1 MRPHDPVDSEIER
14 LLGVKL
20 SLLGP
25 VRRNPHHRR
34 DGGCERSGLGDLP
47 AIEHVLQAIPQRPDV
62 PWIMLHLEDNAVVL
76 GGAHGDGGLG
86 IGLAKRGERRLARF
100 QRADDAIEAW
110 NIGHALYPRYG
121 LDTEA
126 RKPPFSRTTA
136 PHAILPFA
144 SADGGRDG
152 ASEGCER

>member
-1 MRPHDPVDSEIER
+1 MRPHDPVESQIER

-47 AIEHVLQAIPQRPDV
+47 AIEHVLQAVPQRPDV
-62 PWIMLHLEDNAVVL
+62 PRIMLHLEDNAVVL

-86 IGLAKRGERRLARF
+86 ISLAKRGERRLARF

-110 NIGHALYPRYG
+110 NIGHALCPSMWVGYG
-121 LDTEA
+121 RPQAAVLAHNRAACNIAVRA
-126 RKPPFSRTTA
+126 RRWRKRWK
-136 PHAILPFA
+136 
-144 SADGGRDG
+144 
-152 ASEGCER
+152 